1 MLVGVETSIGGATG
15 GKKAAHHIIQPRSI
29 RVVIVIY
36 SGLHGVYYHHRG
48 TDLKIRVTTIVGC
61 NGCLFVW
68 Q

>member
-36 SGLHGVYYHHRG
+36 SGLDGLACMPPRYQTEG
-48 TDLKIRVTTIVGC
+48 KG
-61 NGCLFVW
+61 
-68 Q
+68 